1 MRRQNLFSYCLNVGW
16 NCSLLWSIKCAERK
30 VLDPSYVSTGL
41 MALLSFGTLK
51 LGNKSSIAYWMRKD
65 MWSSQCIVCIL
76 CAQSCPSLCDLMDC
90 SPPGSSVHGIF
101 QVRILEWVAISY
113 SKGSSWSRNWTH
125 VFFNSLPLCNL
136 ASPPVS
142 ALLQSKTQTTT
153 RDVNEA
159 ILAHPAPANL
169 PAGQEHISQPDKS
182 GTSDLD
188 HQNCPV
194 DSWTLQ

>member
-1 MRRQNLFSYCLNVGW
+1 MEFSRQEFW
-16 NCSLLWSIKCAERK
+16 NGLPFPTPRDLP
-30 VLDPSYVSTGL
+30 DP
-41 MALLSFGTLK
+41 
-51 LGNKSSIAYWMRKD
+51 
-65 MWSSQCIVCIL
+65 
-76 CAQSCPSLCDLMDC
+76 
-90 SPPGSSVHGIF
+90 GI
-101 QVRILEWVAISY
+101 EPMY
-113 SKGSSWSRNWTH
+113 
-125 VFFNSLPLCNL
+125 FFNSLPLCHL

-169 PAGQEHISQPDKS
+169 PSGQEHTSQPDKS

-188 HQNCPV
+188 HQNCPD